1 MFPLLIIRKK
11 AKRVNVSVGPG
22 LTFGR
27 LGDAVAISSSM
38 RRQRFEGAW
47 YVDGEVEKDVVNFR
61 VALGF
66 LNLVEP
72 KINGVPI
79 SGIDED
85 GNPVPGGKPWLSG
98 RPKFSVTGKGFV
110 CLKVRCE
117 ESKDKK
123 GAGVVVEDELEIVLS
138 DTFGAR
144 GDTWLQP
151 LAAYDELGGIHQL
164 AFFDYVYSA
173 KKMESGAWE
182 HLLLPS
188 MNDIDA
194 DTIGNT
200 IGNRAIIGGPPP
212 VNYALKRWDM

>member
-1 MFPLLIIRKK
+1 MFPILVIRKK

-47 YVDGEVEKDVVNFR
+47 YVDGEVEKDEVNFR

-66 LNLVEP
+66 LNLMEP
-72 KINGVPI
+72 KINGLPI
-79 SGIDED
+79 SGIDENGD
-85 GNPVPGGKPWLSG
+85 PVPGGKPWLTG
-98 RPKFSVTGKGFV
+98 KPKFSVRGKGFV

-123 GAGVVVEDELEIVLS
+123 DAGVVVEDELEIVLS
-138 DTFGAR
+138 DTFGAS
-144 GDTWLQP
+144 GDTYLQP
-151 LAAYDELGGIHQL
+151 LAAYDELGGISQL

-173 KKMESGAWE
+173 KKDESGAWQ

-194 DTIGNT
+194 DTVGR
-200 IGNRAIIGGPPP
+200 RAIIGGPPP

>member
-1 MFPLLIIRKK
+1 MFPILVIRKK

-38 RRQRFEGAW
+38 RRQKFEGAW
-47 YVDGEVEKDVVNFR
+47 YVDGEVEKDEVNFR

-79 SGIDED
+79 SGIDENGD
-85 GNPVPGGKPWLSG
+85 PVAEGKPWLKG
-98 RPKFSVTGKGFV
+98 RPKFSVRGKGFV

-117 ESKDKK
+117 ESEDKK
-123 GAGVVVEDELEIVLS
+123 DAGVVVEDELEIVLS
-138 DTFGAR
+138 DNFGAS
-144 GDTWLQP
+144 GDTYLQP
-151 LAAYDELGGIHQL
+151 LAAYDELGGISQL

-173 KKMESGAWE
+173 KKTESGAWE

-194 DTIGNT
+194 DTIGN
-200 IGNRAIIGGPPP
+200 RAIIGGPPP